1 LGVRSLGGEH
11 EQFDAEVGADVA
23 VGAEAGDATDP
34 QAGGAIRLDVSVG
47 PDLELELFVLEPGY
61 CR

>member
-1 LGVRSLGGEH
+1 MGVRSLGGEH
-11 EQFDAEVGADVA
+11 EAFDAEVGADVA

-34 QAGGAIRLDVSVG
+34 QARGAIRLDVNVG
-47 PDLELELFVLEPGY
+47 PDLELERFVLESDY